1 MDGNNSNNQNK
12 PNQGSN
18 NQKPGLS
25 WTQPN
30 ASAVQNKTT
39 PKTTPAAQ
47 SDSTGRVMGIIVGIV
62 VVFALAAWGI
72 VALQKR
78 SAANDLTAA
87 TSTNMVAS
95 SSTSSDT
102 NDTVTPVATP
112 VTPTSS
118 PTPTPTPVTPTQ
130 TSPVGS
136 ATVSVPSPQDAG
148 SSVSFTNLSISE
160 PTWVIVYETTD
171 GAPGRILGAGLFF
184 KGDTSGTVSLLRA
197 TTAGSN
203 YLVSTAVDNGDK
215 SFVKAD
221 EKYVLGSDG
230 SQMWVKF
237 QTR

>member
-1 MDGNNSNNQNK
+1 MDGNNSSNQNK
-12 PNQGSN
+12 PNQGQN

-30 ASAVQNKTT
+30 TNTTQNKTA

-78 SAANDLTAA
+78 SASNEISIA

-95 SSTSSDT
+95 STSDSDA
-102 NDTVTPVATP
+102 N
-112 VTPTSS
+112 TSIT
-118 PTPTPTPVTPTQ
+118 PTPTPTPTTTPVPTPSTPAQ
-130 TSPVGS
+130 TSPVGA
-136 ATVSVPSPQDAG
+136 ATLSVASPQDAG
-148 SSVSFTNLSISE
+148 DTVAFTNLSITE
-160 PTWVIVYETTD
+160 PTWVIVYETTN

-184 KGDTSGTVSLLRA
+184 KGDTAGTVSLLRP
-197 TTAGSN
+197 TTPGSN
-203 YLVSTAVDNGDK
+203 YLVSAAVDSGDR

-221 EKYVLGSDG
+221 EKYVLGTDG
-230 SQMWVKF
+230 AQMWMKF